1 MRTGGQP
8 ASCWEHDATGS
19 RPVRSLSGCDVAVI
33 LVTGIQA
40 AGKSTVAQALAQ
52 RLDRSVHVRGDL
64 FRRMV
69 VNGRVEMGS
78 ANPPPEAVR
87 QLRLRHQ
94 LAAAAADGYADA
106 GFTVVLQD
114 IIIGSHLTEMVSA
127 LRSRPLYVVVLAP
140 RADVVQRREDDRQAA
155 RGKTAYKPGDQS
167 VTELDAL
174 FRAQTP
180 RIGMWIDTSDQTVEQ
195 TVDEVLAR
203 VWTEGAV

>member
-1 MRTGGQP
+1 MSP
-8 ASCWEHDATGS
+8 ATAQSLEHDTKGS
-19 RPVRSLSGCDVAVI
+19 RPGRSLGGCDVAVI

-40 AGKSTVAQALAQ
+40 AGKSTVAQALAEK
-52 RLDRSVHVRGDL
+52 LERSVHVRGDL

-69 VNGRVEMGS
+69 VNGRAEMGS

-87 QLRLRHQ
+87 QLKLRYQ

-114 IIIGSHLTEMVSA
+114 IIIAGHLTDVVSA
-127 LRSRPLYVVVLAP
+127 IRTRPLYVVVLAP
-140 RADVVQRREDDRQAA
+140 RAEVVQRREDDRQAA
-155 RGKTAYKPGDQS
+155 QGKTAYKPGNQS
-167 VTELDAL
+167 VAELDAV
-174 FRAQTP
+174 FRAETP
-180 RIGMWIDTSDQTVEQ
+180 KIGMWIDTSDQTIEQ